1 MTTGPAGVVFPLV
14 DGRRSTSATGRA
26 VLADAVR
33 AVDAGLAA
41 TVDRESDWRHGYVA
55 AFRRMTEATATSSSA
70 ASTTA
75 ADGLRSVHARFT
87 FDRGGE
93 DVPLDQAFAAPEG
106 PELATAEV
114 RGGQVGGPQELTLPY
129 RGQRL
134 AGDDLRR
141 RLDSWVAAGV
151 VEPSHA
157 DAVLEVA
164 SQPEWL
170 DLRDTT
176 VVALGAGA
184 ELGPYVPLVRWGAH
198 VVGVDLPRPDVW
210 QRLLDRVRASPGRLT
225 LPVRRPLGDDPADEE
240 LLATAGVDL
249 LSGAPALAAWLA
261 RLRGPYVL
269 GSYVYADGA
278 EHTRAS
284 VAVDALTQAL
294 GRVRDDVSLAFLAT
308 PTDAFS
314 VPEDAVE
321 QSRARYQGR
330 GLATRAA
337 RRTARVGSAGRL
349 FGPNYRRLHAR
360 EDGRLVGVHD
370 ALVPQQGPNYAL
382 AKRIQRWRATTARE
396 GGTRVS
402 VNVAPATRT
411 RSVLRNRALAA
422 AYAGAHRFG
431 IEIFDP
437 STSNTLM
444 AALLVHD
451 LRAGPSVADPT
462 VPLAHPDELLWHGAN
477 HGGLWRAAYT
487 PRSVLGLAVVLGMLP
502 RGR

>member
-1 MTTGPAGVVFPLV
+1 MTSGPAGVVFPLV
-14 DGRRSTSATGRA
+14 QGRRSTAATGRA
-26 VLADAVR
+26 VVADAAR
-33 AVDAGLAA
+33 ATDAGLAA
-41 TVDRESDWRHGYVA
+41 TVERETDWRHGYVA
-55 AFRRMTEATATSSSA
+55 AFRRLTEVTATSSSA
-70 ASTTA
+70 ALTA
-75 ADGLRSVHARFT
+75 AVDGLRSVHSRFT
-87 FDRGGE
+87 FDRGGT
-93 DVPLDQAFAAPEG
+93 DVPLRHAFAEPEG
-106 PELATAEV
+106 PALGTAEV
-114 RGGQVGGPQELTLPY
+114 RGAEDGRPRELTLPY

-134 AGDDLRR
+134 AGADLER
-141 RLDSWVAAGV
+141 RLDAWVAAGV

-157 DAVLEVA
+157 DAVRAVA
-164 SQPEWL
+164 SHPEWL

-176 VVALGAGA
+176 AVVLGAGA

-198 VVGVDLPRPDVW
+198 VVGVDLPRPEVW
-210 QRLLDRVRASPGRLT
+210 RRLLDRVRASPGRLT
-225 LPVRRPLGDDPADEE
+225 LPVRRPLGDDPADDE

-249 LSGAPALAAWLA
+249 LSGAPALAQWLA
-261 RLRGPYVL
+261 RLPGPYVL

-278 EHTRAS
+278 AHTRAS
-284 VAVDALTQAL
+284 VAVDALTEAVA
-294 GRVRDDVSLAFLAT
+294 RVRDDVSLAFLAT

-321 QSRARYQGR
+321 QSRERYEGR

-360 EDGRLVGVHD
+360 EDGQLVGVHD

-382 AKRIQRWRATTARE
+382 AKRIQRWRATTARAA
-396 GGTRVS
+396 GTRVS

-444 AALLVHD
+444 AALLVYD
-451 LRAGPSVADPT
+451 LRAPGSVADPA
-462 VPLAHPDELLWHGAN
+462 VALAHPDELLWHGAN